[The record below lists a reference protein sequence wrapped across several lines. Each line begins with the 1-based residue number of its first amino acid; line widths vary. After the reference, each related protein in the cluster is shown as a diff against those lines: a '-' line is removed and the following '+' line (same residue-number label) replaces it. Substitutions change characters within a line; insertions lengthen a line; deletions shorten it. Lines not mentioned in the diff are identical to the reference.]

1 MEILPDLR
9 NMNFYV
15 RDSCQSLQPRITLSI
30 KQLFHDYKIKYS
42 EICSIC
48 IWFHRQPSH
57 PSILQARQLLM
68 ISLTTSMLTVYAA
81 HHPSLPFPVDG
92 LHTCS
97 QLPQTLTAAGAE
109 VWVGAH
115 YFFVDPCQNEGKVF

>member
-1 MEILPDLR
+1 MSALNRKILKLEGFSIFRSKIWRNVEEQNRKKYKKLKMSRWKFFPDLR

-48 IWFHRQPSH
+48 I
-57 PSILQARQLLM
+57 
-68 ISLTTSMLTVYAA
+68 
-81 HHPSLPFPVDG
+81 
-92 LHTCS
+92 
-97 QLPQTLTAAGAE
+97 
-109 VWVGAH
+109 
-115 YFFVDPCQNEGKVF
+115 